1 MITFLY
7 KSHTKNRRGTGGIM
21 QYSKPRQIKTMTTI
35 CERRRDIRL
44 TRLQARAKEDI
55 AAHGY
60 IKPATIRAE
69 VEANYEALQ
78 KCKLKDLQGAMDTLA
93 CCFLCTG
100 AEAEHASRDTP
111 STYERVTWTD
121 LGNRL
126 RALFPEP
133 FLMRAVKQWQQQLLL
148 RAHRTM
154 QLSPF
159 AKQYYFIRCKN
170 V

>member
-1 MITFLY
+1 
-7 KSHTKNRRGTGGIM
+7 
-21 QYSKPRQIKTMTTI
+21 MTAI
-35 CERRRDIRL
+35 YERRSDIKM
-44 TRLQARAKEDI
+44 TRLHSRAKEDI

-78 KCKLKDLQGAMDTLA
+78 KCKLKDLQAAMDTLA
-93 CCFLCTG
+93 CCFLCTE

-111 STYERVTWTD
+111 STYERVAWSD

-133 FLMRAVKQWQQQLLL
+133 FLMRVVKQWQQQLLL
-148 RAHRTM
+148 RAQRTM

-159 AKQYYFIRCKN
+159 AKQYYFIRMKPYN
-170 V
+170 EK